1 VQVPEV
7 YEQMVSAG
15 CTPDDMA
22 KDMLRSA
29 QRFKQRG
36 SKVSKRELYL
46 AKKGLE
52 SRYSEWLNFQAGY
65 SPYRY

>member
-1 VQVPEV
+1 M
-7 YEQMVSAG
+7 YEQMIRGG

-36 SKVSKRELYL
+36 VKLTKRELHL
-46 AKKGLE
+46 AKKDLE
-52 SRYSEWLNFQAGY
+52 SRYTEWVDFKVGY
-65 SPYRY
+65 NRPY